1 MKKVIAISF
10 LFILCLLTLTS
21 CGKEKKSDFDLQVSL
36 TYDIH
41 TEIQKEYL
49 ANDYKLIS
57 LYANGQKEL
66 SRPES
71 IKITWDEMDTLEY
84 NFYLSETK
92 NFNDKYLETV
102 TINEIDLINLKI
114 NTKYYCY
121 VECIVNKKIKKSD
134 IETFSIKTNA
144 PRNLKVNG
152 VTNVRDLGGY
162 EISSNKYTKQGL
174 IYRSARFNENES
186 SELLITEAGINVML
200 NTLKVK
206 TELDVRKTANN
217 ENGGITTSPLG
228 ETVNYISIPMAT
240 GGNYL
245 TINKNVLKDVFAVFG
260 NKDNYPIVIH
270 CSIGTD
276 RTGVICFLINALLGV
291 SEEDLYRDYLFSNFG
306 YIEGSRPFS
315 TIDKYLDAIDR
326 SQGNNL
332 KEKTYNYLVSVGVN
346 SSDLDSIINIMI

>member
-1 MKKVIAISF
+1 MKKIIAISF
-10 LFILCLLTLTS
+10 MLVLCLLTLTS
-21 CGKEKKSDFDLQVSL
+21 CGKEKKADFDLQVASS
-36 TYDIH
+36 YDIH

-66 SRPES
+66 SRPQS
-71 IKITWDEMDTLEY
+71 IKITWDEMETLEY
-84 NFYLSETK
+84 DFYLSETK
-92 NFNDKYLETV
+92 NFSEKYHKTT

-114 NTKYYCY
+114 NIDYYCY
-121 VECIVNKKIKKSD
+121 VECSVNDKIKKSD

-162 EISSNKYTKQGL
+162 EILPNKYTKQGL

-186 SELLITEAGINVML
+186 TDLLITEEGINIML

-228 ETVNYISIPMAT
+228 ETVNYYSIPMAT

-245 TINKNVLKDVFAVFG
+245 TLNKNVLKDVFAVFG

-291 SEEDLYRDYLFSNFG
+291 NEEDLYKDYLFSNFG
-306 YIEGSRPFS
+306 YIEGSRSFS
-315 TIDKYLDAIDR
+315 TIDKYLDTIKR
-326 SQGNNL
+326 CQGETL
-332 KEKTYNYLVSVGVN
+332 KDKTYNYLVSVGVN
-346 SSDLDSIINIMI
+346 SSDLDFIIDIML